1 MFRTAANGAN
11 WNPSVIHVL
20 RHHCYGMKNRLHETT
35 IHLRSHRAN
44 MSHRRCRAMSIHRR
58 RCCAILSL
66 NLDMIRASRCAA
78 VADCIWAHCVE
89 PADCNAARSVA
100 RAMNCPAALWA

>member
-20 RHHCYGMKNRLHETT
+20 RRHCYGMKNRHRETKNL
-35 IHLRSHRAN
+35 LRSHHEN
-44 MSHRRCRAMSIHRR
+44 MSHHRC
-58 RCCAILSL
+58 CCAILRL

-78 VADCIWAHCVE
+78 EADYI
-89 PADCNAARSVA
+89 
-100 RAMNCPAALWA
+100 